1 MVKDVYFIKVEDSD
15 SELNTKNISQKHAG
29 VSSSE

>member
-1 MVKDVYFIKVEDSD
+1 MVKDVYFIKVEDSG
-15 SELNTKNISQKHAG
+15 SELNTKNISHQHAG